1 VAIALLLAQA
11 ALIVHALSHAR
22 HGPDE
27 TASPGHHQQFC
38 PDCAAFAGLQAG
50 PGAAA
55 LLPLLLDPT
64 VEAPIP
70 TERSSAATFPAPRAY
85 RSRAPPG

>member
-1 VAIALLLAQA
+1 VAVALLLAQSVM
-11 ALIVHALSHAR
+11 IVHALSHAR
-22 HGPDE
+22 QGPTD

-38 PDCAAFAGLQAG
+38 PECAAFAGLQAG

-70 TERSSAATFPAPRAY
+70 AKRISVTTFPALQAY